1 MIPATMLTKL
11 KPLQI
16 YLLSAVIGLLS
27 GLLIRPLNN
36 TAHSV
41 VVVLAVLLFV
51 YGIIRHFRTK

>member
-1 MIPATMLTKL
+1 MLTKL